1 MRVRIRKVLR
11 MRIMIKIR
19 LRVMMMVKGNDE
31 GEDKEGLEDEDND

>member
-19 LRVMMMVKGNDE
+19 LRMMMIVKGNDE

>member
-19 LRVMMMVKGNDE
+19 LRMMTIVKGNDE
-31 GEDKEGLEDEDND
+31 GEDTEELEDEDND